1 MFYFEDDETRNKY
14 AQFHQNCCVTLRVM
28 SSTET
33 IDVEAFETHN
43 IETNLLAL
51 EIFPW
56 MEWLDLYIIFER
68 CLNLDSFLFAPWDL
82 EVTINAETCFYVS
95 LSQSCLQLW
104 PLKMIEKKVFGNL

>member
-1 MFYFEDDETRNKY
+1 
-14 AQFHQNCCVTLRVM
+14 M

-68 CLNLDSFLFAPWDL
+68 
-82 EVTINAETCFYVS
+82 
-95 LSQSCLQLW
+95 
-104 PLKMIEKKVFGNL
+104 

>member
-1 MFYFEDDETRNKY
+1 MIDPTGNGGNTDTGNLAKGFFCEKNRQAVCDLFHFEDDETRNKY

-33 IDVEAFETHN
+33 IDVEAFERHN

-56 MEWLDLYIIFER
+56 MEWLDLYLIFER
-68 CLNLDSFLFAPWDL
+68 CLNLNSF
-82 EVTINAETCFYVS
+82 
-95 LSQSCLQLW
+95 
-104 PLKMIEKKVFGNL
+104 NLLL